1 MLEVEKGM
9 SILYKDGDHYYR
21 VYIKKR
27 ILKKPE
33 VHIAKFE
40 SKNAKCGTTIPYR
53 VVANTLKE
61 IIEYWLLRLKI
72 YVSKKTHKK
81 LS

>member
-40 SKNAKCGTTIPYR
+40 SKNAKCGTTIPYYR
-53 VVANTLKE
+53 VLAAKAKDLCEQKDT
-61 IIEYWLLRLKI
+61 
-72 YVSKKTHKK
+72 
-81 LS
+81 